1 MQLEASMT
9 RGLPCRKGMVCAA
22 LLVLLSACGGPKVSI
37 QRGNTPQQERAFA
50 MWNERCKKA
59 GVFIHRTV
67 ENVEGIYLVNVRT
80 ESNQGDREGDQFK
93 MNDPYGNDSSDDS
106 YLLNFLEG
114 AYHQRPRTT
123 PVQPWEPPRIG
134 YRYVEAVDYRDGQLT
149 RYTSRL
155 IRPDLRE
162 RGVNEW
168 HITFVLHR
176 SPITHRT
183 ARYGVKFEDISTRE
197 EREHW
202 IAGSSLKVID
212 LETQEVLGERIGYM
226 VDWAQG
232 SRARFRQPWTL
243 AANDACPSFFR
254 KPEGPHRHGHLEQQ
268 GQTLVFVEEVLKP
281 IRREQ

>member
-1 MQLEASMT
+1 MWLDQWPSTT
-9 RGLPCRKGMVCAA
+9 RSSARRALVMLAA
-22 LLVLLSACGGPKVSI
+22 LLVSACGGPKVSI

-59 GVFIHRTV
+59 GEFIHRTV
-67 ENVEGIYLVNVRT
+67 EGVEGIYLVNVRT

-93 MNDPYGNDSSDDS
+93 LNDPYGNDTSGDS

-114 AYHQRPRTT
+114 AYHHRPRKT

-134 YRYVEAVDYRDGQLT
+134 YRYVEAVDHRDGRLT

-155 IRPDLRE
+155 DRPDLRAK
-162 RGVNEW
+162 GVNEW
-168 HITFVLHR
+168 FVTFMLDR
-176 SPITHRT
+176 TPIPHRT
-183 ARYGVKFEDISTRE
+183 ARYGVKFEDISSRE

-212 LETQEVLGERIGYM
+212 LQTQEVLGERIGYM

-232 SRARFRQPWTL
+232 SRAGFRQPWTF
-243 AANDACPSFFR
+243 AANDACPSFNR
-254 KPEGPHRHGHLEQQ
+254 NPNSPSRRGADGQY
-268 GQTLVFVEEVLKP
+268 GQTLVFVEKVLKP
-281 IRREQ
+281 NRREK